1 MSRKI
6 FNKFGN
12 KDRHG
17 IHSINI
23 KKLLILNKD
32 RFLALSNAIKYRKNF
47 YFKKPKKNL
56 NWGRYKTIT
65 SPKIARLNSF
75 DEIIF

>member
-1 MSRKI
+1 MSSN
-6 FNKFGN
+6 FNAKGGN

-32 RFLALSNAIKYRKNF
+32 RLLALSNAIKYRKNF
-47 YFKKPKKNL
+47 YFKKPKK
-56 NWGRYKTIT
+56 I
-65 SPKIARLNSF
+65 
-75 DEIIF
+75 